1 MDINSSKALSL
12 QIIIAIISGFI
23 IGIMLHYGQT
33 SLGMGYGF
41 FYNTFD
47 FGGKAFINILKML
60 VVPVVFVSLICGTL
74 NLKKASAFGRAAL
87 KTICLYLLT
96 TALAITIALSLAQL
110 TGVGKGGEK
119 VKISTDQVVQIQAP
133 ESLKDTLLSLI
144 PSNPIAAMAQGNMIQ
159 IIIFALLFGLAINRV
174 GDSAQRVRKIF
185 READLVVM
193 SLVSLIFRV
202 APYGIF
208 CLVAS
213 LFAHTGIHIL
223 FELATYFL
231 VVILALGIHFSLV
244 YMTMLKFMAGVSP
257 FQFIK
262 QMWPAML
269 FAFSTSSSNASIPV
283 VMDTVHRRLGVSE
296 TISSFVIP
304 LGATINMDGT
314 AIMQGVA
321 TVFIANSYH
330 IPLTFVDFLTV
341 VMVATMASIGTA
353 GVPGVGLITLV
364 MVLKQVGLPA
374 EGIAL
379 IIGIDRLLDMLRTAV
394 NVSGDATVAC
404 VVAASEKALN
414 TEQFYSEQPLDAV
427 ESLK

>member
-1 MDINSSKALSL
+1 MDLNSSKALSL
-12 QIIIAIISGFI
+12 HIIIAILLGLVV
-23 IGIMLHYGQT
+23 GVLLHYGQPQ
-33 SLGMGYGF
+33 LGLAYDF

-74 NLKKASAFGRAAL
+74 NLKNASTFGRAAL
-87 KTICLYLLT
+87 KTIVLYLLT
-96 TALAITIALSLAQL
+96 TALAITIALSLALL

-119 VKISTDQVVQIQAP
+119 VKIATDNVLQIQAP
-133 ESLKDTLLSLI
+133 ESVKDTLLSLI

-174 GDSAQRVRKIF
+174 GEKAQRFRKIF
-185 READLVVM
+185 QEADLVVM

-213 LFAHTGIHIL
+213 LFAQTGLYIL
-223 FELATYFL
+223 VELATYFMVVVFGL
-231 VVILALGIHFSLV
+231 VIHFVLI
-244 YMTMLKFMAGVSP
+244 YMTMLKCLAGLSP
-257 FQFIK
+257 IHFVK

-296 TISSFVIP
+296 SISSFVIP

-321 TVFIANSYH
+321 TVFIANSYQ
-330 IPLTFVDFLTV
+330 IPLTFVDYLTV

-374 EGIAL
+374 EGVAL
-379 IIGIDRLLDMLRTAV
+379 IIGIDRLLDMLRTTV
-394 NVSGDATVAC
+394 NISGDATVAC
-404 VVAASEKALN
+404 VVAHSESALN
-414 TEQFYSEQPLDAV
+414 KEKFYAEQPLDAV
-427 ESLK
+427 ESFK

>member
-1 MDINSSKALSL
+1 MDLNSSKALSL
-12 QIIIAIISGFI
+12 QIIIAIIAGLTV
-23 IGIMLHYGQT
+23 GIMFHYGQ
-33 SLGMGYGF
+33 SFMGMTYEF
-41 FYNTFD
+41 FYNAFD

-74 NLKKASAFGRAAL
+74 NLKKASTFGRAAL

-96 TALAITIALSLAQL
+96 TALAITIALSLAKL
-110 TGVGKGGEK
+110 SGVGAGSEQVK
-119 VKISTDQVVQIQAP
+119 VSTNQAIQIEAP
-133 ESLKDTLLSLI
+133 ESLKDTLLNLI

-159 IIIFALLFGLAINRV
+159 IIIFALLFGIAINRV
-174 GDSAQRVRKIF
+174 GDRAQRIRKIF
-185 READLVVM
+185 READRVVM

-213 LFAHTGIHIL
+213 LFAQTGIYIL
-223 FELATYFL
+223 VELAAYFFV
-231 VVILALGIHFSLV
+231 VVIGLGIHFCLV
-244 YMTMLKFMAGVSP
+244 YMTLLKVLAGVSP
-257 FQFIK
+257 FQFIR

-296 TISSFVIP
+296 SISSFVIP

-330 IPLTFVDFLTV
+330 IPLTIVDFLTV
-341 VMVATMASIGTA
+341 IMVATMASIGTA

-394 NVSGDATVAC
+394 NVSGDATVSC
-404 VVAASEKALN
+404 VVAASEGALD
-414 TEQFYSEQPLDAV
+414 TEQYYSEQPLDAV
-427 ESLK
+427 ESFK